1 MTLNGFEE
9 SVGRAGAL
17 LAGPQQQLPWVEW
30 HNLEFRKKRGIFFH
44 NYVAGFNSSPAHC
57 LSESRR
63 KNNIIQITNIFCL
76 SDFNLQNCIW
86 FSSVPNRAFQ
96 DYSQIGK
103 ASGFDPVYCW
113 FEPSQSYRLARFLF
127 YSVYF
132 KEQELS
138 MKVETVSINKIKPY
152 ENNPRNND
160 DAVDAVAN
168 SIKEFGWQ
176 QPIVVD
182 NGGGNHSW
190 SYTVQGC

>member
-30 HNLEFRKKRGIFFH
+30 HNFEFRKKRGIFFH

-86 FSSVPNRAFQ
+86 FSSVPNRA
-96 DYSQIGK
+96 
-103 ASGFDPVYCW
+103 
-113 FEPSQSYRLARFLF
+113 L
-127 YSVYF
+127 
-132 KEQELS
+132 
-138 MKVETVSINKIKPY
+138 
-152 ENNPRNND
+152 
-160 DAVDAVAN
+160 
-168 SIKEFGWQ
+168 
-176 QPIVVD
+176 
-182 NGGGNHSW
+182 
-190 SYTVQGC
+190 